1 MAHPTLEIASE
12 RVSRV
17 KYISTRGEAPILG
30 FEEALLAGLASD
42 GGLYVPESWPRLSEA
57 MIAGFADK
65 SFQEIAVDVL
75 HPFMGDDVPRGRL
88 AEMVNEAYAGF
99 EHDEV
104 TPLTDLGDGQY
115 FLELYHG
122 PTLAFKDVAMQL
134 LARLMDDALVRRGQ
148 RATIIGATS
157 GDTGG
162 AAIEAFRGRE
172 AVDVFILF
180 PDGRVSDVQRKQM
193 TTPQDA
199 NVHTLSVDG
208 TFDDCQAMVK
218 GMFNDAPFRSE
229 MALAGVNS
237 INWARVMAQI
247 TYYFVAAAKL
257 GAPRQPVAFSVPTGN
272 FGDIFAG
279 YVAAQMDLPVAQ
291 LMIAT
296 NVNDILART
305 LASGV
310 YETDKVIA
318 TQSPSMDIQVSSNFE
333 RLLFEVTGRDA
344 ARVRALMGAL
354 AQAGRFD
361 MNDKELQL
369 MRALFGAERIDE
381 SETLDIM
388 RRFHEAHGFQ
398 IDPHSAVGMGAAEK
412 AVLPDGVPMVT
423 LATAHP
429 AKFPKAVTAA
439 YDAEP
444 DTPQR
449 VLDMLQ
455 EEERLTPVANDLAAV
470 ENAIREKARLV

>member
-1 MAHPTLEIASE
+1 VAHPTLEIASE

-75 HPFMGDDVPRGRL
+75 HPFMGDDVLRGRL

-199 NVHTLSVDG
+199 NVHTLSVNG
-208 TFDDCQAMVK
+208 TFDDCQALVK

-279 YVAAQMDLPVAQ
+279 YVAAQMGLPVAQ

-310 YETDKVIA
+310 HKTDKVIA

-398 IDPHSAVGMGAAEK
+398 IDPHSAVGMGASEK

>member
-1 MAHPTLEIASE
+1 M
-12 RVSRV
+12 SRV

-30 FEEALLAGLASD
+30 FEEALLAGLAGD

-162 AAIEAFRGRE
+162 AAIDAFRGRE

-208 TFDDCQAMVK
+208 TFDDCQALVK

-279 YVAAQMDLPVAQ
+279 YVAAQMGLPVVQ

-369 MRALFGAERIDE
+369 MHALFGAERIDE

-444 DTPQR
+444 ETPQR

>member
-1 MAHPTLEIASE
+1 M
-12 RVSRV
+12 SRV

-30 FEEALLAGLASD
+30 FEDALLAGLASD

-65 SFQEIAVDVL
+65 SFAEIAVDVL
-75 HPFMGDDVPRGRL
+75 HPFMGDDVPRDRF

-99 EHDEV
+99 EHEAV

-134 LARLMDDALVRRGQ
+134 LARLMDDALGRRGD

-162 AAIEAFRGRE
+162 AAIEAFRSRE

-199 NVHTLSVDG
+199 NVHTLSVNG
-208 TFDDCQAMVK
+208 TFDDCQALVK
-218 GMFNDAPFRSE
+218 GMFNDAPFRNE

-279 YVAAQMDLPVAQ
+279 YVAAQMGLPVAQ

-344 ARVRALMGAL
+344 ARVRALMGTL
-354 AQAGRFD
+354 AQAGRFE
-361 MNDKELQL
+361 MTDKELQL
-369 MRALFGAERIDE
+369 TRALFGAERIDE
-381 SETLDIM
+381 AATLEIM

-398 IDPHSAVGMGAAEK
+398 IDPHSAVGIGAAEK

-429 AKFPKAVTAA
+429 AKFPKAVRAA
-439 YDAEP
+439 YDSEA

-449 VLDMLQ
+449 VLDMFQ
-455 EEERLTPVANDLAAV
+455 QQERLTPVANDLAAV

>member
-1 MAHPTLEIASE
+1 VAHPTLEIASE
-12 RVSRV
+12 RASRV

-42 GGLYVPESWPRLSEA
+42 GGLYVPESWPRLSGA

-75 HPFMGDDVPRGRL
+75 HPFMGDDVQRGRL

-208 TFDDCQAMVK
+208 TFDDCQALVK

-237 INWARVMAQI
+237 INWARVMAQL

-279 YVAAQMDLPVAQ
+279 YVAAQMGLPVAQ

-344 ARVRALMGAL
+344 ARVRALMGGL

>member
-1 MAHPTLEIASE
+1 M
-12 RVSRV
+12 SRV

-30 FEEALLAGLASD
+30 FEDALLAGLASD
-42 GGLYVPESWPRLSEA
+42 GGLYVPESWPRLSES

-65 SFQEIAVDVL
+65 SFAEIAVAVL
-75 HPFMGDDVPRGRL
+75 HPFMGDDVPPDRL
-88 AEMVNEAYAGF
+88 AEMVNEAYAAF
-99 EHDEV
+99 EHEAV

-134 LARLMDDALVRRGQ
+134 LARLMDDALGRRGD

-162 AAIEAFRGRE
+162 AAIEAFRSRE

-199 NVHTLSVDG
+199 NVHTLSVNG
-208 TFDDCQAMVK
+208 TFDDCQALVK
-218 GMFNDAPFRSE
+218 GMFNDAPFRNE

-279 YVAAQMDLPVAQ
+279 YVAAQMGLPVAQ

-344 ARVRALMGAL
+344 ARVRALMGTL
-354 AQAGRFD
+354 AQAGRFE
-361 MNDKELQL
+361 MTDKELQL
-369 MRALFGAERIDE
+369 TRALFGAERIDE
-381 SETLDIM
+381 AATLEIM

-398 IDPHSAVGMGAAEK
+398 IDPHSAVGIGAAEK

-429 AKFPKAVTAA
+429 AKFPKAVRAA
-439 YDAEP
+439 YDSEA

-449 VLDMLQ
+449 VLDMFQ
-455 EEERLTPVANDLAAV
+455 QQERLTPVANDLAAV

>member
-1 MAHPTLEIASE
+1 M
-12 RVSRV
+12 SRV

-75 HPFMGDDVPRGRL
+75 HPFMGDDVLRGRL

-208 TFDDCQAMVK
+208 TFDDCQALVK

-279 YVAAQMDLPVAQ
+279 YVAAQMGLPVAQ

-310 YETDKVIA
+310 HKTDKVIA

>member
-1 MAHPTLEIASE
+1 M
-12 RVSRV
+12 
-17 KYISTRGEAPILG
+17 KYISTRGKAPVLG
-30 FEEALLAGLASD
+30 FEDALLAGLADD

-65 SFQEIAVDVL
+65 SFAEIAVDVL
-75 HPFMGDDVPRGRL
+75 HPFMGDDVPRARL
-88 AEMVNEAYAGF
+88 QQMVEEAYAGF
-99 EHDEV
+99 AHDEV

-134 LARLMDDALVRRGQ
+134 LARLMDDALMRRGA

-162 AAIEAFRGRE
+162 AAIEAFRNRE
-172 AVDVFILF
+172 AVDIFILF

-193 TTPQDA
+193 TTPTDA
-199 NVHTLSVDG
+199 NVHTLSVAG
-208 TFDDCQAMVK
+208 TFDDCQALVK
-218 GMFNDAPFRSE
+218 GMFNDAPFRKE

-247 TYYFVAAAKL
+247 TYYFVAASRL
-257 GAPRQPVAFSVPTGN
+257 GAPEKPVAFSVPTGN

-279 YVAAQMDLPVAQ
+279 YVAAQMGLPIAQ

-305 LASGV
+305 LETGI
-310 YETDKVIA
+310 YQTDKVIA

-344 ARVRALMGAL
+344 ARVRAMMGAL
-354 AQAGRFD
+354 AQSGRFE
-361 MNDKELQL
+361 MQEKELAL
-369 MRALFGAERIDE
+369 TRALFAAARVDE
-381 SETLDIM
+381 DATIEVM
-388 RRFHEAHGFQ
+388 RDFEAAHGFQ
-398 IDPHSAVGMGAAEK
+398 IDPHSAVGIGAAAR
-412 AVLPDGVPMVT
+412 AVLPDNVPMVT

-429 AKFPKAVTAA
+429 AKFPKAVMAA
-439 YDAEP
+439 YDAAP

-449 VLDMLQ
+449 VLDML
-455 EEERLTPVANDLAAV
+455 EKEERLTPIANELVAV

>member
-1 MAHPTLEIASE
+1 M
-12 RVSRV
+12 SRV

-30 FEEALLAGLASD
+30 FEETLLAGLASD

-75 HPFMGDDVPRGRL
+75 HPFMGDDVPRDRL

-208 TFDDCQAMVK
+208 TFDDCQALVK

-279 YVAAQMDLPVAQ
+279 YVAAQMGLPVAQ
-291 LMIAT
+291 LMIAS

-439 YDAEP
+439 YDVEP

>member
-1 MAHPTLEIASE
+1 M
-12 RVSRV
+12 SRV

-30 FEEALLAGLASD
+30 FEEALLAALASD

-208 TFDDCQAMVK
+208 TFDDCQALVK

-229 MALAGVNS
+229 IALAGVNS

-279 YVAAQMDLPVAQ
+279 YVAAQMGLPVAQ

-310 YETDKVIA
+310 YKTDKVIA

>member
-1 MAHPTLEIASE
+1 M
-12 RVSRV
+12 
-17 KYISTRGEAPILG
+17 KYISTRGDAPILG
-30 FEEALLAGLASD
+30 FEDALLAGLASD

-57 MIAGFADK
+57 MITGFADK
-65 SFQEIAVDVL
+65 SFAEIAVDVL
-75 HPFMGDDVPRGRL
+75 HPFMGDDVPRHRL
-88 AEMVNEAYAGF
+88 ANMVNEAYGEF
-99 EHDEV
+99 EHEEV
-104 TPLTDLGDGQY
+104 TPLTDLGDGHY

-134 LARLMDDALVRRGQ
+134 LARLMDDALVRRGE

-162 AAIEAFRGRE
+162 AAIEAFRSRE

-208 TFDDCQAMVK
+208 TFDDCQALVK
-218 GMFNDAPFRSE
+218 GMFNDAPFRKE

-257 GAPRQPVAFSVPTGN
+257 GAPKQPLAFSVPTGN

-279 YVAAQMDLPVAQ
+279 YVAAQMGLPVAQ

-354 AQAGRFD
+354 AQAGRFE
-361 MNDKELQL
+361 MTEKELQL
-369 MRALFGAERIDE
+369 TRALFDAARIDE
-381 SETLDIM
+381 TETLDIM

-398 IDPHSAVGMGAAEK
+398 IDPHSAVGIGAAEK
-412 AVLPDGVPMVT
+412 ALVPDGVPVVT

-429 AKFPKAVTAA
+429 AKFPKAVLAA
-439 YDAEP
+439 YNTEA

-455 EEERLTPVANDLAAV
+455 QEERLTPVANDLAAV
-470 ENAIREKARLV
+470 EGAIREKARLV

>member
-1 MAHPTLEIASE
+1 M
-12 RVSRV
+12 SRV

-30 FEEALLAGLASD
+30 FEDALLAGLASD

-75 HPFMGDDVPRGRL
+75 HPFMGDDVPRDRL

-99 EHDEV
+99 EHEAV

-134 LARLMDDALVRRGQ
+134 LARLMDDALVRRGE

-208 TFDDCQAMVK
+208 TFDDCQALVK

-279 YVAAQMDLPVAQ
+279 YVAAQMGLPVAQ

-354 AQAGRFD
+354 AQAGRFE

-381 SETLDIM
+381 AATLDIM

-429 AKFPKAVTAA
+429 AKFPKAVAAA

>member
-1 MAHPTLEIASE
+1 M
-12 RVSRV
+12 
-17 KYISTRGEAPILG
+17 KYVSTRGEAPVLG
-30 FEEALLAGLASD
+30 FEDALLAGLAED

-57 MIAGFADK
+57 MIAGFADRP
-65 SFQEIAVDVL
+65 FTEIAVEVL
-75 HPFMGDDVPRGRL
+75 HPFMGDDVPRERL
-88 AEMVNEAYAGF
+88 QAMVDEAYAGF
-99 EHDEV
+99 HHDEV
-104 TPLTDLGDGQY
+104 TPLTDLGNGHY

-134 LARLMDDALVRRGQ
+134 LARLMDDALMRRGE
-148 RATIIGATS
+148 RATIVGATS

-162 AAIEAFRGRE
+162 AAIEAFRARE

-193 TTPQDA
+193 TTPEDA
-199 NVHTLSVDG
+199 NVHTLSVKG
-208 TFDDCQAMVK
+208 TFDDCQALVK
-218 GMFNDAPFRSE
+218 DMFNDPSFRHD

-257 GAPRQPVAFSVPTGN
+257 GAPDKPVAFSVPTGN

-279 YVAAQMDLPVAQ
+279 YVAAQMGLPVAQ

-305 LASGV
+305 LATGV
-310 YETDKVIA
+310 YQTDTVMA
-318 TQSPSMDIQVSSNFE
+318 TSSPSMDIQVSSNFE

-354 AQAGRFD
+354 KQSGRFE
-361 MNDKELQL
+361 MNPSELQL
-369 MRALFGAERIDE
+369 TRALFAAERVDE
-381 SETLDIM
+381 AETLQVM
-388 RRFHEAHGFQ
+388 RAVEAENGFQ
-398 IDPHSAVGMGAAEK
+398 IDPHSAVGVGAARR
-412 AVLPDGVPMVT
+412 AVLPDDVPMVT

-429 AKFPKAVTAA
+429 AKFPKAVIAA
-439 YDAEP
+439 YDREP

-449 VLDMLQ
+449 VLDLL
-455 EEERLTPVANDLAAV
+455 EKPEHFEALANDLSAV
-470 ENAIREKARLV
+470 QKFIRTHARL

>member
-1 MAHPTLEIASE
+1 
-12 RVSRV
+12 
-17 KYISTRGEAPILG
+17 
-30 FEEALLAGLASD
+30 
-42 GGLYVPESWPRLSEA
+42 
-57 MIAGFADK
+57 
-65 SFQEIAVDVL
+65 
-75 HPFMGDDVPRGRL
+75 
-88 AEMVNEAYAGF
+88 
-99 EHDEV
+99 
-104 TPLTDLGDGQY
+104 
-115 FLELYHG
+115 
-122 PTLAFKDVAMQL
+122 
-134 LARLMDDALVRRGQ
+134 
-148 RATIIGATS
+148 
-157 GDTGG
+157 
-162 AAIEAFRGRE
+162 
-172 AVDVFILF
+172 
-180 PDGRVSDVQRKQM
+180 
-193 TTPQDA
+193 
-199 NVHTLSVDG
+199 
-208 TFDDCQAMVK
+208 
-218 GMFNDAPFRSE
+218 
-229 MALAGVNS
+229 
-237 INWARVMAQI
+237 MAQI

-279 YVAAQMDLPVAQ
+279 YVAAQMGLPVAQ

-310 YETDKVIA
+310 YKTDKVIA

-398 IDPHSAVGMGAAEK
+398 IDPHSSVGMGAAEK

>member
-1 MAHPTLEIASE
+1 M
-12 RVSRV
+12 

-30 FEEALLAGLASD
+30 FEDALLAGLASD

-65 SFQEIAVDVL
+65 SFAEIAVAVL
-75 HPFMGDDVPRGRL
+75 HPFMGDDVPPDRL
-88 AEMVNEAYAGF
+88 AEMVNEAYAAF
-99 EHDEV
+99 EHEAV

-134 LARLMDDALVRRGQ
+134 LARLMDDALGRRGD

-162 AAIEAFRGRE
+162 AAIEAFRSRE

-199 NVHTLSVDG
+199 NVHTLSVNG
-208 TFDDCQAMVK
+208 TFDDCQALVK
-218 GMFNDAPFRSE
+218 GMFNDAPFRNE

-279 YVAAQMDLPVAQ
+279 YVAAQMGLPVAQ

-310 YETDKVIA
+310 YETDTVIA

-354 AQAGRFD
+354 AQAGRFE
-361 MNDKELQL
+361 MTDKELQL
-369 MRALFGAERIDE
+369 TRALFGAERIDE
-381 SETLDIM
+381 AATLEIM

-398 IDPHSAVGMGAAEK
+398 IDPHSAVGIGAAEK

-429 AKFPKAVTAA
+429 AKFPKAVRAA
-439 YDAEP
+439 YDGEAE
-444 DTPQR
+444 TPQR
-449 VLDMLQ
+449 VLDMFQ
-455 EEERLTPVANDLAAV
+455 QQERLTPVANDLAAV

>member
-1 MAHPTLEIASE
+1 M
-12 RVSRV
+12 
-17 KYISTRGEAPILG
+17 KYISTRGAAPILT
-30 FEEALLAGLASD
+30 FEEAMLTGLARD

-99 EHDEV
+99 EHEAV
-104 TPLTDLGDGQY
+104 TPLTDLGDGHY

-172 AVDVFILF
+172 AVDVFVLF

-208 TFDDCQAMVK
+208 TFDDCQALVK

-229 MALAGVNS
+229 MALGGVNS

-247 TYYFVAAAKL
+247 TYYFVAAARL
-257 GAPRQPVAFSVPTGN
+257 GAPKQPVAFSVPTGN

-279 YVAAQMDLPVAQ
+279 YIAAQMGLPVAQ

-369 MRALFGAERIDE
+369 IRALFGAERIDE

-429 AKFPKAVTAA
+429 AKFPKAVAAA

-455 EEERLTPVANDLAAV
+455 EEERLTPVADDLAAV

>member
-1 MAHPTLEIASE
+1 M
-12 RVSRV
+12 

-30 FEEALLAGLASD
+30 FEDALLAGLASD

-65 SFQEIAVDVL
+65 SFAEIAVAVL
-75 HPFMGDDVPRGRL
+75 HPFMGDDVPPDRL
-88 AEMVNEAYAGF
+88 AEMVNEAYAAF
-99 EHDEV
+99 EHEAV

-134 LARLMDDALVRRGQ
+134 LARLMDDALGRRGD

-162 AAIEAFRGRE
+162 AAIEAFRSRE

-199 NVHTLSVDG
+199 NVHTLSVNG
-208 TFDDCQAMVK
+208 TFDDCQALVK
-218 GMFNDAPFRSE
+218 GMFNDAPFRNE

-279 YVAAQMDLPVAQ
+279 YVAAQMGLPVAQ

-344 ARVRALMGAL
+344 ARVRALMGTL
-354 AQAGRFD
+354 AQAGRFE
-361 MNDKELQL
+361 MTDKELQL
-369 MRALFGAERIDE
+369 TRALFGAERIDE
-381 SETLDIM
+381 AATLEIM

-398 IDPHSAVGMGAAEK
+398 IDPHSAVGIGAAEK

-429 AKFPKAVTAA
+429 AKFPKAVRAA
-439 YDAEP
+439 YDSEA

-449 VLDMLQ
+449 VLDMFQ
-455 EEERLTPVANDLAAV
+455 QQERLTPVANDLAAV

>member
-1 MAHPTLEIASE
+1 M
-12 RVSRV
+12 SRV

-30 FEEALLAGLASD
+30 FEDALLAGLASD

-65 SFQEIAVDVL
+65 SFAEIAVAVL
-75 HPFMGDDVPRGRL
+75 HPFMGDDVPPDRL
-88 AEMVNEAYAGF
+88 AEMVNEAYAAF
-99 EHDEV
+99 EHEAV

-134 LARLMDDALVRRGQ
+134 LARLMDDALGRRGD

-162 AAIEAFRGRE
+162 AAIEAFRSRE

-199 NVHTLSVDG
+199 NVHTLSVNG
-208 TFDDCQAMVK
+208 TFDDCQALVK

-279 YVAAQMDLPVAQ
+279 YVAAQMGLPVAQ

-344 ARVRALMGAL
+344 ARVRALMGTL
-354 AQAGRFD
+354 AQAGRFE
-361 MNDKELQL
+361 MTDKELQL
-369 MRALFGAERIDE
+369 TRALFGAERIDE
-381 SETLDIM
+381 AATLEIM

-398 IDPHSAVGMGAAEK
+398 IDPHSAVGIGAAEK
-412 AVLPDGVPMVT
+412 AVLPDGLPMVT

-429 AKFPKAVTAA
+429 AKFPKAVAAA

>member
-1 MAHPTLEIASE
+1 M
-12 RVSRV
+12 SRV

-208 TFDDCQAMVK
+208 TFDDCQALVK

-279 YVAAQMDLPVAQ
+279 YVAAQMGLPVAQ
-291 LMIAT
+291 LLIAT

-310 YETDKVIA
+310 YKTDKVIA

-455 EEERLTPVANDLAAV
+455 EEERLTSVANDLAAV

>member
-1 MAHPTLEIASE
+1 M
-12 RVSRV
+12 SRV

-208 TFDDCQAMVK
+208 TFDDCQALVK

-279 YVAAQMDLPVAQ
+279 YVAAQMGLPVAQ

-369 MRALFGAERIDE
+369 MRALFGAQRIDE

-388 RRFHEAHGFQ
+388 RRFHQAHGFQ
-398 IDPHSAVGMGAAEK
+398 IDPHSAVGMGAAKK

-429 AKFPKAVTAA
+429 AKFPKAVSAA

-444 DTPQR
+444 HTPQR

-455 EEERLTPVANDLAAV
+455 EEERLTPVADDLAAV
-470 ENAIREKARLV
+470 KNTIRKKARLV

>member
-1 MAHPTLEIASE
+1 M
-12 RVSRV
+12 SRV

-30 FEEALLAGLASD
+30 FEEALLAALASD

-208 TFDDCQAMVK
+208 TFDDCQALVK

-279 YVAAQMDLPVAQ
+279 YVAAQMGLPVAQ
-291 LMIAT
+291 LLIAT